1 MGLIAVLRFFINT
14 AWGVFFVFVGELF
27 PTEVSSL
34 SYAWVSIIGTVG
46 AAISP
51 YVRLFT
57 ADLTM
62 FVMAILGVVNIFLV
76 RTLD

>member
-34 SYAWVSIIGTVG
+34 SYGWTSIVGTVG
-46 AAISP
+46 ASISP
-51 YVRLFT
+51 YVRLIT

-62 FVMAILGVVNIFLV
+62 FVMALLGIFNIFLV
-76 RTLD
+76 STL